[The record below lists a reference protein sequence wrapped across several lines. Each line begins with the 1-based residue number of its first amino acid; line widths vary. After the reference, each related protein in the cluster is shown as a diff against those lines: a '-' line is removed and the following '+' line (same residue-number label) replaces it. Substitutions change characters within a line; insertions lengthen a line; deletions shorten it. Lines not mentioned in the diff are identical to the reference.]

1 MWCCTPNKTIDGSA
15 ITESGRMTVQ
25 PWLKW
30 AQSRTFCNQGFLRR
44 RWIILTGKR
53 APQWYDGQ
61 LAIQLNGTYIISLHN
76 IPLHCEILQ
85 PARTVIF
92 EIVLRSL
99 WMVFNQNLF
108 EERAAG
114 IEHTFVSL
122 DFEPIGIGSRLWSHI
137 CLYKYVWE
145 KIIFL
150 TSFIFRFFYGMI
162 DSCTAPPP
170 TLRPDPIF
178 IRTTQLNLLLRP
190 LHLGGNISASV
201 SSGNSHELS

>member
-1 MWCCTPNKTIDGSA
+1 MWCCTPNKTIDGSV

-30 AQSRTFCNQGFLRR
+30 APSRKFCNQGFLQRG
-44 RWIILTGKR
+44 WIILTGKSS
-53 APQWYDGQ
+53 PQWYDAQ

-92 EIVLRSL
+92 EIVLWSL
-99 WMVFNQNLF
+99 WVVFNQNLF

-114 IEHTFVSL
+114 TEHTSVSI

-137 CLYKYVWE
+137 CLCKYVWE
-145 KIIFL
+145 KS
-150 TSFIFRFFYGMI
+150 SFWHPLFSDFFMEWKI
-162 DSCTAPPP
+162 VA
-170 TLRPDPIF
+170 L
-178 IRTTQLNLLLRP
+178 P
-190 LHLGGNISASV
+190 LHPPLGLIPS
-201 SSGNSHELS
+201 LSEPLN